1 MAFSGNPIH
10 GRIIRPFSE
19 PFAEGE
25 FQRVGTV
32 ELMGT
37 HCEAEE
43 YVACF
48 GDVVADEGALI
59 VPGGVFYGEFL
70 EKIDSQTYAD
80 FHIFVEE

>member
-1 MAFSGNPIH
+1 
-10 GRIIRPFSE
+10 
-19 PFAEGE
+19 
-25 FQRVGTV
+25 
-32 ELMGT
+32 MGT
-37 HCEAEE
+37 HCESEE

-80 FHIFVEE
+80 FHMFVEE